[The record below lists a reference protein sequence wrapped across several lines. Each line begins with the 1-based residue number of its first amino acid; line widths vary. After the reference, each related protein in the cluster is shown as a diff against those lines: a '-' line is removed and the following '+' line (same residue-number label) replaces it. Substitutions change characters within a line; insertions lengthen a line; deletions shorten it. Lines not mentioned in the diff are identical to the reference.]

1 MDTTIDLPP
10 EFTAP
15 PLSRPLDGVVPGYA
29 DEHAVTGDKHEFIGG
44 AANDGASGRG
54 GEGADPGVSGPTVPP
69 GRSPVS
75 AAKKSRRQGFLFATT
90 AILVVA
96 VSAGVIL
103 HKPLLATIARLRHE
117 SVATPGSIKLPKA
130 HNSAS
135 VLNHPTTGKTPLNT
149 AIPGLSVSPM
159 FGKPSAGSTA
169 TPKKQSMPAPLK
181 PKSQLATTQST
192 TTAAGNRASGIIGTS
207 APGIAPA
214 AGSEIGQLSA
224 AANPVAASTDP
235 QGVGIDNPA
244 ATSHADADTAPDLR
258 AMASGTDEKATPVSA
273 TIVPPSPLVGPVP
286 PAGTIQSI
294 AHPVKVA
301 TQLIAAPASRTYEVK
316 TMSLVAALARLVAE
330 LRSQNAAMQTEIFT
344 LRHHVDQEMMT
355 FNQRLTFDQAHDAL
369 ALAGASDPAAQAKR
383 PLPVH
388 SAQIFPTAAPHV
400 PPVSPASYG
409 IQAASP
415 GLAMLIRHGVTYEV
429 SVGSVVPG
437 VGRVISIVQYGS
449 GWIVTTDHGVIR

>member
-15 PLSRPLDGVVPGYA
+15 PLSHPADGTGPGHGDEHGATGHAA
-29 DEHAVTGDKHEFIGG
+29 DEFVGD
-44 AANDGASGRG
+44 AASDGASGG
-54 GEGADPGVSGPTVPP
+54 GREGGGGWEGGGPGFPGPTAPP
-69 GRSPVS
+69 ARAPGS
-75 AAKKSRRQGFLFATT
+75 ASRNPRRQGFLFATT
-90 AILVVA
+90 AIVVVA

-117 SVATPGSIKLPKA
+117 TAATGTIALPKA

-135 VLNHPTTGKTPLNT
+135 VLNHPNAGKTPLNT

-159 FGKPSAGSTA
+159 FSKNPAGSSTTPKSPPTPAPPGQKSSAITAAARNGTPGAIRASETRIVPSPMPGVGTDPGSTTQLARPAVPARAAVTGA
-169 TPKKQSMPAPLK
+169 TP
-181 PKSQLATTQST
+181 
-192 TTAAGNRASGIIGTS
+192 AS
-207 APGIAPA
+207 
-214 AGSEIGQLSA
+214 
-224 AANPVAASTDP
+224 V
-235 QGVGIDNPA
+235 
-244 ATSHADADTAPDLR
+244 
-258 AMASGTDEKATPVSA
+258 K
-273 TIVPPSPLVGPVP
+273 IVPPSPLVGPIP
-286 PAGTIQSI
+286 PAGTLQSVP
-294 AHPVKVA
+294 HPVKVA

-330 LRSQNAAMQTEIFT
+330 LRSQNAAMQTEIST
-344 LRHHVDQEMMT
+344 LRHHVDQEMVA

-388 SAQIFPTAAPHV
+388 SAQIFPAAAPHV
-400 PPVSPASYG
+400 APVSPASYG

-449 GWIVTTDHGVIR
+449 GWIVRTDHGVIR